1 MLAKATADGDVRENA
16 LRQRDAQIEQLTKA
30 AQVAAKQI
38 LEQKAL
44 IEQLASKRD
53 DLASRLAEQKLE
65 LAKATQIAA
74 QHQKHSTDR
83 QETVERP
90 TKQTQEQTGRIS
102 KLEAEHVVPEQEQ
115 ERQQAENTKAQA

>member
-65 LAKATQIAA
+65 LDKATQIAA
-74 QHQKHSTDR
+74 QHQKLSTDR
-83 QETVERP
+83 QETVERL
-90 TKQTQEQTGRIS
+90 TKQNQERTSRIS
-102 KLEAEHVVPEQEQ
+102 KLEEIGRASCR
-115 ERQQAENTKAQA
+115 ERVWQYV

>member
-38 LEQKAL
+38 LEHKAL

-53 DLASRLAEQKLE
+53 DLAIRLAEQKLE
-65 LAKATQIAA
+65 LDKATQIAA
-74 QHQKHSTDR
+74 PHQKHSTDR
-83 QETVERP
+83 HATVERHP
-90 TKQTQEQTGRIS
+90 NQNKNKKTRYEKG
-102 KLEAEHVVPEQEQ
+102 
-115 ERQQAENTKAQA
+115 

>member
-30 AQVAAKQI
+30 AHVAAKQI

-53 DLASRLAEQKLE
+53 DLARRLAEQQLE
-65 LAKATQIAA
+65 LDKATQSAA
-74 QHQKHSTDR
+74 QHQKPSTDR
-83 QETVERP
+83 QETAERP
-90 TKQTQEQTGRIS
+90 TTQN
-102 KLEAEHVVPEQEQ
+102 Q
-115 ERQQAENTKAQA
+115 ERQTNISNTQDEKKVIE